1 MHCGFAF
8 SVNETYLNFGITA
21 LCLLCPH
28 TSIQKRHTNA
38 VLHCCLSLA
47 FFQAF
52 KSLTFYF
59 LVSVFPRIPF
69 LPVPS
74 SICHLYPFSL
84 FLFLLFS
91 PLSSFQR
98 AQSHGVQSTRQE
110 GNPKSRESHLLYVI
124 QCLSP
129 HVNLGRVDLGFRG
142 MRGFL
147 SLGRF
152 LSLCFY
158 LQTDLLKLSDV
169 MLTLYFCVLP
179 LYSLLYFSVSHFT
192 SCCTMMDIN

>member
-21 LCLLCPH
+21 LSSLSSHKHSKKTHKCCFTLL
-28 TSIQKRHTNA
+28 S
-38 VLHCCLSLA
+38 VFS

-91 PLSSFQR
+91 PPSSFQR